1 MMVKSSCDYILG
13 FRSVGLCEPS
23 SAHKGAGDRLRERV
37 GGGGVSN
44 YAVANEKIKT

>member
-1 MMVKSSCDYILG
+1 MVGCSSDYILG
-13 FRSVGLCEPS
+13 FGCSGLCELS